1 MDFNKRN
8 NRGIGIYL
16 VDKYKNAIVF
26 DTDATVSISNDRND
40 FISWDKKRDCQ
51 SLRGVT
57 EEAKVQGFG
66 IVEWKIS
73 DVGGRHQT
81 IKTQYC
87 YVPDAAV
94 RLFSPQAFFVEG
106 NKGDS

>member
-1 MDFNKRN
+1 M
-8 NRGIGIYL
+8 
-16 VDKYKNAIVF
+16 F
-26 DTDATVSISNDRND
+26 DTGATVSISNDRND

-94 RLFSPQAFFVEG
+94 RLFSPQAFFAEE
-106 NKGDS
+106 NKGGFVVSPKRMIFFFPDEHYLTLD